1 MRGNR
6 TVQDTPAQQ
15 EHRSKLTARSWK
27 SGDGQAARAKKRAAA
42 LKENEARQLALVRE
56 EQSRLKAEFI
66 ARNARRAL

>member
-42 LKENEARQLALVRE
+42 LKANEARQLALVRE
-56 EQSRLKAEFI
+56 EQAKLRAE
-66 ARNARRAL
+66 AAERRARRAA